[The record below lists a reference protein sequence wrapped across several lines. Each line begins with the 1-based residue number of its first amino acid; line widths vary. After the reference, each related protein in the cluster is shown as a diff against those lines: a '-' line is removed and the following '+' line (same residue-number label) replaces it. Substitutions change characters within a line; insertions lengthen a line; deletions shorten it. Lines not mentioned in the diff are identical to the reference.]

1 VGRDDSQEKKLPRR
15 FAREGEG
22 SDYARMYPA
31 AGKWV
36 VKCVLCGREGLDP
49 EMPADSR
56 FARNLTRSLEPLA
69 LDERGVCNQCG
80 AAVDSQK

>member
-1 VGRDDSQEKKLPRR
+1 MSRDDSQGRKLPRR

-22 SDYARMYPA
+22 SDLARLNPA
-31 AGKWV
+31 ASKWV
-36 VKCVLCGREGLDP
+36 VKCVLCGHEGLDP

-69 LDERGVCNQCG
+69 LDEGGVCNQCA
-80 AAVDSQK
+80 AAVGGEK

>member
-1 VGRDDSQEKKLPRR
+1 VSRDDSRERKLPRK

-31 AGKWV
+31 ASKWV
-36 VKCVLCGREGLDP
+36 VKCVLCGREGFDP

-56 FARNLTRSLEPLA
+56 FARNLTRSLAPLA
-69 LDERGVCNQCG
+69 LDQRGVCDQC
-80 AAVDSQK
+80 AAAMDDQK